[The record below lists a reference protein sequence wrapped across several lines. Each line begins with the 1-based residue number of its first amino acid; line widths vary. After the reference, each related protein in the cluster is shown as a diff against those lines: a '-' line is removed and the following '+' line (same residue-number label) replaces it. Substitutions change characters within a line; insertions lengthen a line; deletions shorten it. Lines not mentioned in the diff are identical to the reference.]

1 MPDIAIIYEDYQY
14 DHDIANSIDDLIGRC
29 CNQTVVIHNR
39 DTVDDSISFIELVE
53 KARFSYLPM
62 RLASR
67 YRMIRLIDN
76 RITYE
81 LLERDFVI
89 PKLRSIS
96 KHHQQIRILNDIV
109 EMDKAGMIISPEVGL
124 HENVVVLDFN
134 DEYANIITRHN
145 ISYENE
151 RNNSTALLPS
161 IVQELVA
168 KRVHLKQFLKT
179 QQPDSFLYSCCEARL
194 DMLKRTLV
202 CLYGTSGSIW
212 NRYSSVKVFEEIN
225 KLARQILLQTIDFV
239 QKAGFEL
246 IYADTDAV
254 FLKKNSATKKDYE
267 IIMRQLT
274 RETGL
279 QMTLEFHYNS

>member
-1 MPDIAIIYEDYQY
+1 M
-14 DHDIANSIDDLIGRC
+14 L
-29 CNQTVVIHNR
+29 
-39 DTVDDSISFIELVE
+39 
-53 KARFSYLPM
+53 
-62 RLASR
+62 
-67 YRMIRLIDN
+67 RLIDN

-96 KHHQQIRILNDIV
+96 KHHEQIRILNDIV

-212 NRYSSVKVFEEIN
+212 NRYSNVKVFEEIN
-225 KLARQILLQTIDFV
+225 KLARKILLQTKDIV

-254 FLKKNSATKKDYE
+254 FFKKNGATRKDYE
-267 IIMRQLT
+267 EIMNQLI
-274 RETGL
+274 RETSL
-279 QMTLEFHYNS
+279 QMTLEFHYKFLVLLYVEADEKMEARKHYFGLTYDNQLITRGTETRRHDSPAFIKEFQRTLLSNCLIVIHLKKF